1 MPVISIVHKDDVL
14 NEAIKTKYYFDI
26 RSILYAMDQDEAIGP
41 NGNLYAD
48 NLKYRAAGRDCYDT
62 VVNILGKL
70 GVAGDMRNWIDNA
83 DSYICPRCGLEVNNP
98 AKTDGRCPKC
108 GFQDPRYGEMNNRR
122 HLESLS
128 DHELA
133 VVLVEMC
140 EGTTE
145 EYDWEENPVEGYPYT
160 YWRTSDGEDFLDY
173 DDAVEH
179 ESWWL
184 RQPYKKKRR

>member
-1 MPVISIVHKDDVL
+1 MPIVSVVHQEDVL

-26 RSILYAMDQDEAIGP
+26 RSILYAMDQDKAIGP

-70 GVAGDMRNWIDNA
+70 GARGD
-83 DSYICPRCGLEVNNP
+83 SCGLEVNNP
-98 AKTDGRCPKC
+98 AKTDGKCPKC
-108 GFQDPRYGEMNNRR
+108 GFQDPRYREMTNRR

-128 DHELA
+128 DHDLA

-145 EYDWEENPVEGYPYT
+145 EYDWDENPTDGYPYT
-160 YWRTSDGEDFLDY
+160 YWRTSDMEEFLDY
-173 DDAVEH
+173 NEAVDH
-179 ESWWL
+179 EIWWL
-184 RQPYKKKRR
+184 RQSYEKEMT